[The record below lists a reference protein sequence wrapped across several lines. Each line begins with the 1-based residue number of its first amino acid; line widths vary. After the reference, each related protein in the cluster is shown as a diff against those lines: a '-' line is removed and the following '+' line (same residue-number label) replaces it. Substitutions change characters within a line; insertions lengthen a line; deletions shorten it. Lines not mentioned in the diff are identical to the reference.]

1 MGYLTLWTRMAWDMT
16 SLHTMWLGWM
26 CKGTQGLVG
35 AFWAMGKLMALQV
48 KLATFFYIFFH
59 IGMQEYWM
67 EIGPIY
73 LQ

>member
-1 MGYLTLWTRMAWDMT
+1 
-16 SLHTMWLGWM
+16 M

-59 IGMQEYWM
+59 IGIQEYWM